1 MLFLIPIIAFMGF
14 ISGYLLKKYIPE
26 EQKEAKPYLFLAEK
40 ILLSLL
46 LFFLLYTSFSLSL
59 FSLIFFCAGIVLG
72 FFLQEIYL
80 SLGIALLGLD
90 FLPSVFVFI
99 LGLVKGEKHILKN
112 ALFFFPLRIYI
123 QIPPAAKSV
132 VYLEGR
138 GRRSKR
144 KGRKKK
150 IAFLSMCFS
159 PFTRPRI
166 NTNTEGKKSK
176 PRSAIPRE
184 RYIS

>member
-26 EQKEAKPYLFLAEK
+26 EQKEAKPYLFWAEK

-112 ALFFFPLRIYI
+112 ALFFFLPFLLLLLPLPSKYTTLFAAGGICIYI
-123 QIPPAAKSV
+123 
-132 VYLEGR
+132 LR
-138 GRRSKR
+138 G
-144 KGRKKK
+144 KKK
-150 IAFLSMCFS
+150 
-159 PFTRPRI
+159 
-166 NTNTEGKKSK
+166 
-176 PRSAIPRE
+176 
-184 RYIS
+184 